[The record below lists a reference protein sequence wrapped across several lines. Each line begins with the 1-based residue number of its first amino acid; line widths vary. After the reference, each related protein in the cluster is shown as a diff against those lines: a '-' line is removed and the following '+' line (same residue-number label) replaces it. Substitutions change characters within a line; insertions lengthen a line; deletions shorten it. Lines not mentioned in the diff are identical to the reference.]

1 MRRSSVIIIALFFLL
16 YVVPL
21 GVRPMVI
28 PDEFRYAEISREML
42 ETGDWGVPHLD
53 GLRYFEKPVLGYW
66 LNAIAI
72 AMLGENTFAVRFF
85 SAVAAGISALFVFF
99 LARRYAGGYFAGVFA
114 AAAFLTCL
122 EVFAVGTFGALDS
135 MFCMFLTAAMTLFF
149 FAHTQGRPWAELTAE
164 NAETAEEKLVP
175 SEVEESAGEL
185 LARLS
190 GGQTPRPGSG
200 QVSASSAHSAA
211 RNKQACLLVLSGISC
226 SLAFL
231 TKGFLAFA
239 VPAVTIIPFLI
250 WQRRA
255 KEIFRILWVPLVTAA
270 LVGLPWC
277 LMIYVRENDFWHYF
291 LWTEHIQRLIS
302 PKGGQHPEPFWFF
315 IPCILGGALPWT
327 ALLPPVISGLRDTRL
342 SSRGAGSLK
351 DPLVRFAVCWFLFPF
366 LLFSAS
372 RGKLSTYILP
382 CFPPLAVLVSTGLLK
397 YFAAGKRK
405 AFTVAVHILSV
416 IVAALVIFLI
426 LSQTMSAAFRL
437 YEQRETWKV
446 VLVTTAFLTYALFLL
461 CASRAANFRK
471 KLAYFAIG
479 PTVFMFCAQFVMP
492 NQFKD
497 GKAPGEFL
505 RQNWHRV
512 CPDTTL
518 VSDNYLASAVCWCYK
533 RRDVFLLGRGGELAY
548 GLGYDD
554 SKQRL
559 LDIERLRELITDPAI
574 YCGANRLTPPSL
586 WRGSPGKGCITLIIR
601 TKLYAEYGGLLPKP
615 VFEDVGHGFV
625 FAEFAAAV
633 AAESTSLPAQKAQQH
648 AAAEKLTEPKPK
660 DTKSK
665 DSRGSSSKE
674 DNASRTPIAGTLCR
688 TKDSNG

>member
-1 MRRSSVIIIALFFLL
+1 
-16 YVVPL
+16 
-21 GVRPMVI
+21 MVI
-28 PDEFRYAEISREML
+28 ADEFRYAEISREML
-42 ETGDWGVPHLD
+42 ETGDWVVPHLD

-72 AMLGENTFAVRFF
+72 AMFGENTFAVRFF

-99 LARRYAGGYFAGVFA
+99 LARRYAGGHSAGVFA

-122 EVFAVGTFGALDS
+122 EVFAVGTFSALDS

-149 FAHTQGRPWAELTAE
+149 FAYMERQRW
-164 NAETAEEKLVP
+164 KR
-175 SEVEESAGEL
+175 AGL
-185 LARLS
+185 LGLF
-190 GGQTPRPGSG
+190 GLFCG
-200 QVSASSAHSAA
+200 
-211 RNKQACLLVLSGISC
+211 
-226 SLAFL
+226 LAFL
-231 TKGFLAFA
+231 TKGFLSFA
-239 VPAVTIIPFLI
+239 VPTVTIIPFLI

-255 KEIFRILWVPLVTAA
+255 KEIFRIVWVPLVTAA

-315 IPCILGGALPWT
+315 IPCILGGAFPWIM
-327 ALLPPVISGLRDTRL
+327 LLPAAISGLRDTHL
-342 SSRGAGSLK
+342 GSRGAGSLK
-351 DPLVRFAVCWFLFPF
+351 DPLVRFALCWLIFPF

-372 RGKLSTYILP
+372 RGKLGTYILP

-397 YFAAGKRK
+397 YFATGKKK

-426 LSQTMSAAFRL
+426 LSQTLAPVFRQEDAGAALRL
-437 YEQRETWKV
+437 YDHQETWKV
-446 VLVTTAFLTYALFLL
+446 VLVTTALLTYALFLL
-461 CASRAANFRK
+461 CAGRAANFQK

-479 PTVFMFCAQFVMP
+479 PAVFMFCAQFVMP

-512 CPDTTL
+512 RPDTTL
-518 VSDNYLASAVCWCYK
+518 VSDNYLASAVCWSYK
-533 RRDVFLLGRGGELAY
+533 RSDVFPLGRGGELAY

-559 LDIERLRELITDPAI
+559 LDIERFRELIAK
-574 YCGANRLTPPSL
+574 
-586 WRGSPGKGCITLIIR
+586 GSGKGRITLIIR
-601 TKLYAEYGGLLPKP
+601 TRLYAEYGGQLPKP

-625 FAEFAAAV
+625 FAEFA
-633 AAESTSLPAQKAQQH
+633 PPI
-648 AAAEKLTEPKPK
+648 AAEKLTELKPK
-660 DTKSK
+660 DTKSN
-665 DSRGSSSKE
+665 DSR
-674 DNASRTPIAGTLCR
+674 ASL
-688 TKDSNG
+688 

>member
-1 MRRSSVIIIALFFLL
+1 MRRSSVILIALFFLL

-28 PDEFRYAEISREML
+28 PDEFRYAEIPREML
-42 ETGDWGVPHLD
+42 ETGDWVVPHLD
-53 GLRYFEKPVLGYW
+53 GLRYFEKPVLGCW

-72 AMLGENTFAVRFF
+72 AMFGENAFAVRFF

-99 LARRYAGGYFAGVFA
+99 LARRYAGGCFAGVFA

-122 EVFAVGTFGALDS
+122 EVFAVGTFSVLDS

-149 FAHTQGRPWAELTAE
+149 FAYMENRPRKE
-164 NAETAEEKLVP
+164 
-175 SEVEESAGEL
+175 
-185 LARLS
+185 
-190 GGQTPRPGSG
+190 
-200 QVSASSAHSAA
+200 
-211 RNKQACLLVLSGISC
+211 ACLLVLSGISC
-226 SLAFL
+226 GLAFL

-255 KEIFRILWVPLVTAA
+255 KEIFRMLWVPVVTAA
-270 LVGLPWC
+270 LVALPWC

-315 IPCILGGALPWT
+315 IPCILIGALPWT
-327 ALLPPVISGLRDTRL
+327 ALLPPVISGLRNTHL
-342 SSRGAGSLK
+342 GSRGAGSLK
-351 DPLVRFAVCWFLFPF
+351 DPLIRFAACWLLFPF

-372 RGKLSTYILP
+372 RGKLGTYILP

-397 YFAAGKRK
+397 YFATGKKK
-405 AFTVAVHILSV
+405 AFTVAVHILLA

-426 LSQTMSAAFRL
+426 LSQTMSAALRL

-512 CPDTTL
+512 RPDTTL

-559 LDIERLRELITDPAI
+559 LDIERLRELITK
-574 YCGANRLTPPSL
+574 
-586 WRGSPGKGCITLIIR
+586 GSGKGCITLIIR
-601 TKLYAEYGGLLPKP
+601 MKLYAEYAGLLPKP
-615 VFEDVGHGFV
+615 VFEDVGHGVV
-625 FAEFAAAV
+625 FAEFA
-633 AAESTSLPAQKAQQH
+633 PPI
-648 AAAEKLTEPKPK
+648 AAEKLTEPKTK

-665 DSRGSSSKE
+665 DSRGSPG
-674 DNASRTPIAGTLCR
+674 DP
-688 TKDSNG
+688 

>member
-1 MRRSSVIIIALFFLL
+1 MRRSSVIIIALFSLL

-21 GVRPMVI
+21 GVRPIVI
-28 PDEFRYAEISREML
+28 PDEFRYAEIPREML
-42 ETGDWGVPHLD
+42 ETGDWVVPHLD
-53 GLRYFEKPVLGYW
+53 GLRYFEKPVLGCW

-72 AMLGENTFAVRFF
+72 AMFGENAFAVRFF

-99 LARRYAGGYFAGVFA
+99 LARRYAGGCFAGVFA

-122 EVFAVGTFGALDS
+122 EVFAVGTFSTLDS

-149 FAHTQGRPWAELTAE
+149 FAYMENRPRKE
-164 NAETAEEKLVP
+164 
-175 SEVEESAGEL
+175 
-185 LARLS
+185 
-190 GGQTPRPGSG
+190 
-200 QVSASSAHSAA
+200 
-211 RNKQACLLVLSGISC
+211 ACLLVLSGISC
-226 SLAFL
+226 GLAFL

-255 KEIFRILWVPLVTAA
+255 KEIFRMLWVPVVTAA
-270 LVGLPWC
+270 LVALPWC

-315 IPCILGGALPWT
+315 IPCILIGVFPWT
-327 ALLPPVISGLRDTRL
+327 VLLPPVISGLRDTRL
-342 SSRGAGSLK
+342 GSRGAGSLK
-351 DPLVRFAVCWFLFPF
+351 DPLIRFAVCWLLFPF

-372 RGKLSTYILP
+372 RGKLGTYILP

-397 YFAAGKRK
+397 YFATGKKK
-405 AFTVAVHILSV
+405 AFTVAVHILLA

-426 LSQTMSAAFRL
+426 LSQTMSAALRL

-512 CPDTTL
+512 RPDTTL

-559 LDIERLRELITDPAI
+559 LDIERLRELITK
-574 YCGANRLTPPSL
+574 
-586 WRGSPGKGCITLIIR
+586 GSGKGCITLIIR
-601 TKLYAEYGGLLPKP
+601 TRLYAEYAGLLPKP
-615 VFEDVGHGFV
+615 VFEDVSHGFV
-625 FAEFAAAV
+625 FAEFA
-633 AAESTSLPAQKAQQH
+633 PPI
-648 AAAEKLTEPKPK
+648 AAEKLTEPKPK

-665 DSRGSSSKE
+665 DSRGSS
-674 DNASRTPIAGTLCR
+674 
-688 TKDSNG
+688 

>member
-16 YVVPL
+16 YAVPL

-28 PDEFRYAEISREML
+28 DDEFRYAEIPREML
-42 ETGDWGVPHLD
+42 ETGDWVVPHLD

-72 AMLGENTFAVRFF
+72 AMFGENAFAVRFF
-85 SAVAAGISALFVFF
+85 SAVAAGISALSVFF
-99 LARRYAGGYFAGVFA
+99 LARRYAGGYSAGVFA

-122 EVFAVGTFGALDS
+122 EVFAVGTFSTLDS

-149 FAHTQGRPWAELTAE
+149 FAHTEGRPCAELTAE
-164 NAETAEEKLVP
+164 NAETAEEKSTLKI
-175 SEVEESAGEL
+175 
-185 LARLS
+185 
-190 GGQTPRPGSG
+190 
-200 QVSASSAHSAA
+200 SASSAHSAV

-226 SLAFL
+226 GLAFL

-255 KEIFRILWVPLVTAA
+255 KEIFRILWVPVVTAA

-291 LWTEHIQRLIS
+291 LWTEHVHRLIS

-315 IPCILGGALPWT
+315 IPCILIGAFPWT
-327 ALLPPVISGLRDTRL
+327 VLLPAMISGLRNTHL
-342 SSRGAGSLK
+342 GSRGAGSLK
-351 DPLVRFAVCWFLFPF
+351 DPLIRFAVCWLLFPF

-372 RGKLSTYILP
+372 RGKLGTYILP
-382 CFPPLAVLVSTGLLK
+382 CFPPLTVLVSTGLLK
-397 YFAAGKRK
+397 YFATGKKK
-405 AFTVAVHILSV
+405 AFTVAVHILLV
-416 IVAALVIFLI
+416 IVAALVISLI

-518 VSDNYLASAVCWCYK
+518 VSDNYLASAVCWSYK

-586 WRGSPGKGCITLIIR
+586 WQGSPGKGCITLIIR
-601 TKLYAEYGGLLPKP
+601 TKLYAEYAGLLPKP

-625 FAEFAAAV
+625 FAEFA
-633 AAESTSLPAQKAQQH
+633 PPI
-648 AAAEKLTEPKPK
+648 AAEKLTEPKPK

-665 DSRGSSSKE
+665 DSRGSS
-674 DNASRTPIAGTLCR
+674 
-688 TKDSNG
+688 

>member
-1 MRRSSVIIIALFFLL
+1 
-16 YVVPL
+16 
-21 GVRPMVI
+21 
-28 PDEFRYAEISREML
+28 
-42 ETGDWGVPHLD
+42 
-53 GLRYFEKPVLGYW
+53 VLGYW

-72 AMLGENTFAVRFF
+72 AMFGENAFAVRFF
-85 SAVAAGISALFVFF
+85 SAVAAGISAFFLFF

-122 EVFAVGTFGALDS
+122 EVFAVGTFSTLDS

-149 FAHTQGRPWAELTAE
+149 FAYMENRPRKE
-164 NAETAEEKLVP
+164 
-175 SEVEESAGEL
+175 
-185 LARLS
+185 
-190 GGQTPRPGSG
+190 
-200 QVSASSAHSAA
+200 
-211 RNKQACLLVLSGISC
+211 ACLLVLSGISC
-226 SLAFL
+226 GLAFL

-255 KEIFRILWVPLVTAA
+255 KEIFRILWVPVVTAA

-315 IPCILGGALPWT
+315 IPCILIGALPWT

-342 SSRGAGSLK
+342 GSRGAGSLK
-351 DPLVRFAVCWFLFPF
+351 DPLVRFALCWLLFPF
-366 LLFSAS
+366 LLFSTS
-372 RGKLSTYILP
+372 RGKLGTYILP

-397 YFAAGKRK
+397 YFATGKKK
-405 AFTVAVHILSV
+405 AFTVAVHILLV

-426 LSQTMSAAFRL
+426 LSQTMSAALRL

-512 CPDTTL
+512 CPDTRL
-518 VSDNYLASAVCWCYK
+518 VSDNYLASAVCWSYK

-559 LDIERLRELITDPAI
+559 LDIERLRELITK
-574 YCGANRLTPPSL
+574 
-586 WRGSPGKGCITLIIR
+586 GSGKGCITLIIR
-601 TKLYAEYGGLLPKP
+601 TKLYAEYAGLLPKP

-625 FAEFAAAV
+625 FAEFA
-633 AAESTSLPAQKAQQH
+633 PPI
-648 AAAEKLTEPKPK
+648 AAEKLTEPKPK

-665 DSRGSSSKE
+665 DSRGSS
-674 DNASRTPIAGTLCR
+674 
-688 TKDSNG
+688 

>member
-42 ETGDWGVPHLD
+42 ETGDWVVPHLD

-72 AMLGENTFAVRFF
+72 AMFGENAFAVRFF
-85 SAVAAGISALFVFF
+85 SAVAAGISAFFLFF
-99 LARRYAGGYFAGVFA
+99 LARRYAGGYFVGVFA

-122 EVFAVGTFGALDS
+122 EVFAIGTFSTLDS

-149 FAHTQGRPWAELTAE
+149 FAYMENRPWKE
-164 NAETAEEKLVP
+164 
-175 SEVEESAGEL
+175 
-185 LARLS
+185 
-190 GGQTPRPGSG
+190 
-200 QVSASSAHSAA
+200 
-211 RNKQACLLVLSGISC
+211 ACLLVLSGISC
-226 SLAFL
+226 GLAFL

-239 VPAVTIIPFLI
+239 IPAVTIIPFLI

-255 KEIFRILWVPLVTAA
+255 KEMFRILWAPVVTAA
-270 LVGLPWC
+270 LVALPWC
-277 LMIYVRENDFWHYF
+277 LMIYVREKDFWHYF

-327 ALLPPVISGLRDTRL
+327 VLLPAVISGLRNTHL
-342 SSRGAGSLK
+342 GSRGAGSLK
-351 DPLVRFAVCWFLFPF
+351 DPLVRFALCWLLFPF

-372 RGKLSTYILP
+372 RGKLSTYTLP
-382 CFPPLAVLVSTGLLK
+382 CFPPLAILVSTGLLK
-397 YFAAGKRK
+397 YFAAGKKK
-405 AFTVAVHILSV
+405 AFTVAVRILSV

-437 YEQRETWKV
+437 YDHQETWKV
-446 VLVTTAFLTYALFLL
+446 VLVTVAFLTYALFLL

-505 RQNWHRV
+505 RHNWHRV
-512 CPDTTL
+512 CPDATL
-518 VSDNYLASAVCWCYK
+518 VSDNYLASAVCWCY
-533 RRDVFLLGRGGELAY
+533 RRSDVFILGRSGELTY

-559 LDIERLRELITDPAI
+559 LDIERFRELITK
-574 YCGANRLTPPSL
+574 
-586 WRGSPGKGCITLIIR
+586 GSGKRCITLITS
-601 TKLYAEYGGLLPKP
+601 TKRYAEYGRLLPKP
-615 VFEDVGHGFV
+615 VFEDVDRGFV

-665 DSRGSSSKE
+665 DSRGSS
-674 DNASRTPIAGTLCR
+674 
-688 TKDSNG
+688 

>member
-42 ETGDWGVPHLD
+42 ETRDWVVPHLD

-72 AMLGENTFAVRFF
+72 AMFGENAFAVRFF
-85 SAVAAGISALFVFF
+85 SAVAAGISAFFLFF

-122 EVFAVGTFGALDS
+122 EVFAVGTFSALDS

-149 FAHTQGRPWAELTAE
+149 FAYMENRPWKE
-164 NAETAEEKLVP
+164 
-175 SEVEESAGEL
+175 
-185 LARLS
+185 
-190 GGQTPRPGSG
+190 
-200 QVSASSAHSAA
+200 
-211 RNKQACLLVLSGISC
+211 ACLLVLSGISC
-226 SLAFL
+226 GLAFL

-239 VPAVTIIPFLI
+239 IPAVTIIPFLI

-255 KEIFRILWVPLVTAA
+255 KEMFRILWAPVVTAA
-270 LVGLPWC
+270 LVALPWC
-277 LMIYVRENDFWHYF
+277 LMIYVREKDFWHYF

-302 PKGGQHPEPFWFF
+302 PEGGQHPEPFWFF
-315 IPCILGGALPWT
+315 IPCILGGAFPWT
-327 ALLPPVISGLRDTRL
+327 VLLPAVISGLRDTHL
-342 SSRGAGSLK
+342 GSRGAGSIK
-351 DPLVRFAVCWFLFPF
+351 DPLVRFALCWLIFPF

-372 RGKLSTYILP
+372 RGKLGTYILP
-382 CFPPLAVLVSTGLLK
+382 CFPPLAILVSTGLLK
-397 YFAAGKRK
+397 YFAAGKKK
-405 AFTVAVHILSV
+405 AFMVAVHILSV

-426 LSQTMSAAFRL
+426 LSPTMPAAFRL
-437 YEQRETWKV
+437 YDHQETWKV
-446 VLVTTAFLTYALFLL
+446 VLVAIAFLTYAMFLL

-518 VSDNYLASAVCWCYK
+518 VSDNYLASAVCWSYK

-559 LDIERLRELITDPAI
+559 LDIERLRELITK
-574 YCGANRLTPPSL
+574 
-586 WRGSPGKGCITLIIR
+586 GSGKGCITLIIR
-601 TKLYAEYGGLLPKP
+601 TKLYAEYAGLLPKP
-615 VFEDVGHGFV
+615 VFEDVDRGFV
-625 FAEFAAAV
+625 FAEFA
-633 AAESTSLPAQKAQQH
+633 PPI
-648 AAAEKLTEPKPK
+648 AAEKLTEPKTR

-665 DSRGSSSKE
+665 DSRGSS
-674 DNASRTPIAGTLCR
+674 
-688 TKDSNG
+688 

>member
-28 PDEFRYAEISREML
+28 PDEFRYAEIPREML
-42 ETGDWGVPHLD
+42 ETGDWVVPHLD

-72 AMLGENTFAVRFF
+72 AVFGENAFAIRFF

-99 LARRYAGGYFAGVFA
+99 LARRYAGGCFAGVFA
-114 AAAFLTCL
+114 AAVFLTCL
-122 EVFAVGTFGALDS
+122 EVFAVGTFSTLDS

-149 FAHTQGRPWAELTAE
+149 FAYMENRPRKE
-164 NAETAEEKLVP
+164 
-175 SEVEESAGEL
+175 
-185 LARLS
+185 
-190 GGQTPRPGSG
+190 
-200 QVSASSAHSAA
+200 
-211 RNKQACLLVLSGISC
+211 ACLLVLSGISC
-226 SLAFL
+226 GLAFL

-255 KEIFRILWVPLVTAA
+255 KEIFRILWVPVVTAA
-270 LVGLPWC
+270 LVALPWC

-315 IPCILGGALPWT
+315 IPCILIGALPWT
-327 ALLPPVISGLRDTRL
+327 ALLPPVISGLRNTHL
-342 SSRGAGSLK
+342 GSRGAGSLK
-351 DPLVRFAVCWFLFPF
+351 DPLIRFAACWLLFPF

-372 RGKLSTYILP
+372 RGKLGTYILP

-397 YFAAGKRK
+397 YFAAGKKK
-405 AFTVAVHILSV
+405 AFTVAVHILLV

-426 LSQTMSAAFRL
+426 LSQTMSAALRL

-512 CPDTTL
+512 RPDTTL
-518 VSDNYLASAVCWCYK
+518 VSDNYLASAVCWSYK

-559 LDIERLRELITDPAI
+559 LDIERLRELITK
-574 YCGANRLTPPSL
+574 
-586 WRGSPGKGCITLIIR
+586 GSGKECITLIIR
-601 TKLYAEYGGLLPKP
+601 MKLYAEYAGLLPKP

-625 FAEFAAAV
+625 FAELA
-633 AAESTSLPAQKAQQH
+633 PPI
-648 AAAEKLTEPKPK
+648 AAEKLTEPKPE

-665 DSRGSSSKE
+665 DGKGSS
-674 DNASRTPIAGTLCR
+674 
-688 TKDSNG
+688 

>member
-1 MRRSSVIIIALFFLL
+1 MRRSSVIIIVLFFLL

-42 ETGDWGVPHLD
+42 ETGDWVVPHLD

-72 AMLGENTFAVRFF
+72 AMFGENAFAVRFF
-85 SAVAAGISALFVFF
+85 SAVAAGISAFFVFF

-122 EVFAVGTFGALDS
+122 EVFAVGTFSTLDS

-149 FAHTQGRPWAELTAE
+149 FAYMENRPW
-164 NAETAEEKLVP
+164 
-175 SEVEESAGEL
+175 
-185 LARLS
+185 
-190 GGQTPRPGSG
+190 
-200 QVSASSAHSAA
+200 
-211 RNKQACLLVLSGISC
+211 KQACLLVLSGISC
-226 SLAFL
+226 GLAFL

-255 KEIFRILWVPLVTAA
+255 KEISRILWVPVVTAA
-270 LVGLPWC
+270 LVALPWC

-291 LWTEHIQRLIS
+291 LWTEHIHRLIS

-315 IPCILGGALPWT
+315 IPCILGGAFPWIM
-327 ALLPPVISGLRDTRL
+327 LLPAAISGLRDTHL
-342 SSRGAGSLK
+342 GSRGAGSLK
-351 DPLVRFAVCWFLFPF
+351 DPLVRFALCWLIFPF

-397 YFAAGKRK
+397 YFATGKKK
-405 AFTVAVHILSV
+405 AFTVAVHILLA

-426 LSQTMSAAFRL
+426 LSQTMSAALRL

-446 VLVTTAFLTYALFLL
+446 VLVTAAFLTYALFLL
-461 CASRAANFRK
+461 CASRATNFRK

-512 CPDTTL
+512 RPDTTL
-518 VSDNYLASAVCWCYK
+518 VSDNYLASAVCWSYK

-554 SKQRL
+554 SKHRL
-559 LDIERLRELITDPAI
+559 LDIEQLRELMTK
-574 YCGANRLTPPSL
+574 
-586 WRGSPGKGCITLIIR
+586 GSGKACITLITR
-601 TKLYAEYGGLLPKP
+601 TKLYADYGQLLPKP
-615 VFEDVGHGFV
+615 AFKDVNHGFV
-625 FAEFAAAV
+625 FAEFA
-633 AAESTSLPAQKAQQH
+633 LPIG
-648 AAAEKLTEPKPK
+648 AEKLTEPNIK

-665 DSRGSSSKE
+665 DSKGS
-674 DNASRTPIAGTLCR
+674 P
-688 TKDSNG
+688 

>member
-1 MRRSSVIIIALFFLL
+1 
-16 YVVPL
+16 
-21 GVRPMVI
+21 MVI
-28 PDEFRYAEISREML
+28 PDEFRYAEIPREML
-42 ETGDWGVPHLD
+42 ETGDWVVPHLD

-72 AMLGENTFAVRFF
+72 AMFGENAFAVRFF
-85 SAVAAGISALFVFF
+85 SAVAAGISAFFLFF

-122 EVFAVGTFGALDS
+122 EVFAVGTFSTLDS

-149 FAHTQGRPWAELTAE
+149 FAYMENRPRKE
-164 NAETAEEKLVP
+164 
-175 SEVEESAGEL
+175 
-185 LARLS
+185 
-190 GGQTPRPGSG
+190 
-200 QVSASSAHSAA
+200 
-211 RNKQACLLVLSGISC
+211 ACLLVLSGISC
-226 SLAFL
+226 GLAFL

-255 KEIFRILWVPLVTAA
+255 KEIFRILWVPVVTAA

-315 IPCILGGALPWT
+315 IPCILIGALPWT

-342 SSRGAGSLK
+342 GSRGAGSLK
-351 DPLVRFAVCWFLFPF
+351 DPLVRFALCWLLFPF
-366 LLFSAS
+366 LLFSTS
-372 RGKLSTYILP
+372 RGKLGTYILP

-397 YFAAGKRK
+397 YFATGKKK
-405 AFTVAVHILSV
+405 AFTVAVHILLV

-426 LSQTMSAAFRL
+426 LSQTMSAALRL

-512 CPDTTL
+512 CPDTRL
-518 VSDNYLASAVCWCYK
+518 VSDNYLASAVCWSYK

-559 LDIERLRELITDPAI
+559 LDIERLRELITK
-574 YCGANRLTPPSL
+574 
-586 WRGSPGKGCITLIIR
+586 GSGKGCITLIIR
-601 TKLYAEYGGLLPKP
+601 TKLYAEYAGLLPKP

-625 FAEFAAAV
+625 FAEFA
-633 AAESTSLPAQKAQQH
+633 PPI
-648 AAAEKLTEPKPK
+648 AAEKLTEPKPK

-665 DSRGSSSKE
+665 DSRGSS
-674 DNASRTPIAGTLCR
+674 
-688 TKDSNG
+688 

>member
-1 MRRSSVIIIALFFLL
+1 
-16 YVVPL
+16 
-21 GVRPMVI
+21 MVI
-28 PDEFRYAEISREML
+28 PDEFRYAEIPREML
-42 ETGDWGVPHLD
+42 ETGDWVVPHLD
-53 GLRYFEKPVLGYW
+53 GLRYFEKPVLGCW

-72 AMLGENTFAVRFF
+72 AMFGENAFAVRFF

-99 LARRYAGGYFAGVFA
+99 LARRYAGGCFAGVFA

-122 EVFAVGTFGALDS
+122 EVFAVGTFSVLDS

-149 FAHTQGRPWAELTAE
+149 FAYMENRPRKE
-164 NAETAEEKLVP
+164 
-175 SEVEESAGEL
+175 
-185 LARLS
+185 
-190 GGQTPRPGSG
+190 
-200 QVSASSAHSAA
+200 
-211 RNKQACLLVLSGISC
+211 ACLLVLSGISC
-226 SLAFL
+226 GLAFL

-255 KEIFRILWVPLVTAA
+255 KEIFRMLWVPVVTAA
-270 LVGLPWC
+270 LVALPWC

-315 IPCILGGALPWT
+315 IPCILIGVFPWT
-327 ALLPPVISGLRDTRL
+327 VLLPPVISGLRDTRL
-342 SSRGAGSLK
+342 GSRGAGSLK
-351 DPLVRFAVCWFLFPF
+351 DPLIRFAVCWLLFPF

-372 RGKLSTYILP
+372 RGKLGTYILP

-397 YFAAGKRK
+397 YFATGKKK
-405 AFTVAVHILSV
+405 AFTVAVHILLA

-426 LSQTMSAAFRL
+426 LSQTMSAALRL

-512 CPDTTL
+512 RPDTTL

-559 LDIERLRELITDPAI
+559 LDIERLRELITK
-574 YCGANRLTPPSL
+574 
-586 WRGSPGKGCITLIIR
+586 GSGKGCITLIIR
-601 TKLYAEYGGLLPKP
+601 TRLYAEYAGLLPKP

-625 FAEFAAAV
+625 FAEFA
-633 AAESTSLPAQKAQQH
+633 PPI
-648 AAAEKLTEPKPK
+648 AAEKLTEPKPE

-665 DSRGSSSKE
+665 DSKGSS
-674 DNASRTPIAGTLCR
+674 
-688 TKDSNG
+688 

>member
-28 PDEFRYAEISREML
+28 PDEFRYAEIPREML
-42 ETGDWGVPHLD
+42 ETGDWVVPHLD

-72 AMLGENTFAVRFF
+72 AMFGENAFAVRFF
-85 SAVAAGISALFVFF
+85 SAVAAGISAFFLFF

-122 EVFAVGTFGALDS
+122 EVFAVGTFSTLDS

-149 FAHTQGRPWAELTAE
+149 FAYMENRPRKE
-164 NAETAEEKLVP
+164 
-175 SEVEESAGEL
+175 
-185 LARLS
+185 
-190 GGQTPRPGSG
+190 
-200 QVSASSAHSAA
+200 
-211 RNKQACLLVLSGISC
+211 ACLLVLSGISC
-226 SLAFL
+226 GLAFL

-255 KEIFRILWVPLVTAA
+255 KEIFRILWVPVVTAA

-315 IPCILGGALPWT
+315 IPCILIGALPWT

-342 SSRGAGSLK
+342 GSRGAGSLK
-351 DPLVRFAVCWFLFPF
+351 DPLVRFALCWLLFPF
-366 LLFSAS
+366 LLFSTS
-372 RGKLSTYILP
+372 RGKLGTYILP

-397 YFAAGKRK
+397 YFATGKKK
-405 AFTVAVHILSV
+405 AFTVAVHILLV

-426 LSQTMSAAFRL
+426 LSQTMSAALRL

-512 CPDTTL
+512 CPDTRL
-518 VSDNYLASAVCWCYK
+518 VSDNYLASAVCWSYK

-559 LDIERLRELITDPAI
+559 LDIERLRELITK
-574 YCGANRLTPPSL
+574 
-586 WRGSPGKGCITLIIR
+586 GSGKGCITLIIR
-601 TKLYAEYGGLLPKP
+601 TKLYAEYAGLLPKP

-625 FAEFAAAV
+625 FAEFA
-633 AAESTSLPAQKAQQH
+633 PPI
-648 AAAEKLTEPKPK
+648 AAEKLTEPKPK

-665 DSRGSSSKE
+665 DSRGSS
-674 DNASRTPIAGTLCR
+674 
-688 TKDSNG
+688 